1 MESAVNN
8 AERYFIEQKYN
19 CAEATLMALCQ
30 KWGVSSDA
38 VPRIAA
44 GFGGGVGK
52 KGLICGAL
60 SGAVMAIGLRF
71 AGPDPTDT
79 EKRKLVTN
87 HVSRLVDSFR
97 DSFGETGCRELTGC
111 DLSTPEGMMKAKV
124 EKVRT
129 EKCRHLVRRAVELA
143 MDICP

>member
-8 AERYFIEQKYN
+8 AEKIYIDQKYN
-19 CAEATLMALCQ
+19 CAEAALLALCRE
-30 KWGVSSDA
+30 WGISSDA
-38 VPRIAA
+38 VPQIAA

-71 AGPDPTDT
+71 GSPDPTDT

-87 HVSRLVDSFR
+87 YVSRLVESFQ

-111 DLSTPEGMMKAKV
+111 DLSTTEGMMKAKV
-124 EKVRT
+124 NKVRT
-129 EKCRHLVRRAVELA
+129 EKCRHFVRRAVELA
-143 MDICP
+143 LEISA